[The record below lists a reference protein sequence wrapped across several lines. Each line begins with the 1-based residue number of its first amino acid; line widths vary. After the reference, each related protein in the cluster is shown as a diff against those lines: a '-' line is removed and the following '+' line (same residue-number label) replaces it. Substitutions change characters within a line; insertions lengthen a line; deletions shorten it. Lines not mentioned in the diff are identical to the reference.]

1 MPAFTIRFCSV
12 NEDMIEEL
20 FGYSGGNGNNLKDK
34 ELPSADPASQHISL
48 LNVKK
53 SCNLAVVFKA
63 MNIRVQDI
71 HDALIEGRTL
81 LMNCTVLTNFVYTLK
96 YEFFRKLC

>member
-1 MPAFTIRFCSV
+1 
-12 NEDMIEEL
+12 MIEEL
-20 FGYSGGNGNNLKDK
+20 FGYSGGNGNKLKDK
-34 ELPSADPASQHISL
+34 ERPSADPASQHISL

-71 HDALIEGRTL
+71 HDALIEGSCLFTSTIL
-81 LMNCTVLTNFVYTLK
+81 ICLK
-96 YEFFRKLC
+96 YISYYKTSHLQTSALK